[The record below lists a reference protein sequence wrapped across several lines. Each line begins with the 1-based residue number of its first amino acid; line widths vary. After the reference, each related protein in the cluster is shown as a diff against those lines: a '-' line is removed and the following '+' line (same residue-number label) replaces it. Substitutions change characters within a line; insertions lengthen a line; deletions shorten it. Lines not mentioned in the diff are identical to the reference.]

1 MVFVVIDG
9 MDGSGKSTQAKKLCK
24 LISQQ
29 GKTYIIRTHPSND
42 NFFGRM
48 SRGYLLLEG
57 IQARIS
63 ASIFYL
69 LDVLRSV
76 ILFKWK
82 PVDYVIFVRYLMGT
96 AYLPKSLYKFGY
108 HFFKTIVPKPNHMIF
123 IDVTPEEAFKRIQ
136 ENRERKEM
144 FESLEKLVETRNKVL
159 KLARTGDWMVINGN
173 KTKEFIHKKI
183 AEELILP

>member
-9 MDGSGKSTQAKKLCK
+9 IDGSGKSTQAKKLCR
-24 LISQQ
+24 LISHQ

-57 IQARIS
+57 TKARIS

-69 LDVLRSV
+69 LDIIRSV

-82 PVDYVIFVRYLMGT
+82 PVDYHIFVRYLMGT
-96 AYLPKSLYKFGY
+96 AYLPKHLYKLGY
-108 HFFKTIVPKPNHMIF
+108 YFLKTTVPKPTHMF
-123 IDVTPEEAFKRIQ
+123 FLDVTPEEAFKRI
-136 ENRERKEM
+136 EKNREQKEM
-144 FESLEKLVETRNKVL
+144 FESLEKLVETRNNAL
-159 KLARTGDWMVINGN
+159 ELALTGDWKVINGN
-173 KTKEFIHKKI
+173 QTQEFIHKII
-183 AEELILP
+183 AEELTLS

>member
-1 MVFVVIDG
+1 
-9 MDGSGKSTQAKKLCK
+9 
-24 LISQQ
+24 
-29 GKTYIIRTHPSND
+29 
-42 NFFGRM
+42 
-48 SRGYLLLEG
+48 
-57 IQARIS
+57 
-63 ASIFYL
+63 
-69 LDVLRSV
+69 
-76 ILFKWK
+76 
-82 PVDYVIFVRYLMGT
+82 
-96 AYLPKSLYKFGY
+96 
-108 HFFKTIVPKPNHMIF
+108 MIF